1 MSWQGWVFML
11 SAWTFFTGLLVYC
24 FYRIL
29 FENSGQD
36 SGRERGDD

>member
-11 SAWTFFTGLLVYC
+11 SAWAFFTVLMVYC

-29 FENSGQD
+29 FETD
-36 SGRERGDD
+36 KPERGDE